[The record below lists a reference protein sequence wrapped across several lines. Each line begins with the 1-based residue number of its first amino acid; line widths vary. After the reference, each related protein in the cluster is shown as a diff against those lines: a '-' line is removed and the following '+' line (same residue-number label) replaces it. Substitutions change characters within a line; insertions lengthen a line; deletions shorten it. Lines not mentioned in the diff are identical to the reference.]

1 MDMSWNAAL
10 VWSAIRLSVPIP
22 YIELNVKI
30 YERSERAEMKKTVK
44 YKAMLIDE
52 RLLERSDKADKAK
65 QMAVFGDIRPA

>member
-1 MDMSWNAAL
+1 
-10 VWSAIRLSVPIP
+10 
-22 YIELNVKI
+22 
-30 YERSERAEMKKTVK
+30 MKKTVK